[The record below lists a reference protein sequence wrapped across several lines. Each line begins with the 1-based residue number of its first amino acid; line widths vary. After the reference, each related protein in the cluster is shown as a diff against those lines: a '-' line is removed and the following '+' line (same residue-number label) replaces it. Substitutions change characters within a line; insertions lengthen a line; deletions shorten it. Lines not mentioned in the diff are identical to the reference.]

1 MAKRQAKG
9 LGDTIENVLQATGI
23 DKVAKFI
30 LGEDCGCNERKAKL
44 NELFTYSK
52 KPLCLTENEHEVLTD
67 LLPNVQ
73 REITPLEQMTLLKI
87 YNRVFQ
93 DNQQMTSCGSCLR
106 DIVKSLNKVF
116 STYDT
121 K

>member
-44 NELFTYSK
+44 NELFMYSK